1 MGPVASGGLLRVD
14 PPCRAPQRR
23 ALFRRRASP
32 HLRPTSRRPKC
43 PSLALRFDACAI
55 PPSRI
60 FGCLAEEQRRLAL
73 SSLVLGLGS
82 SARAVWSSRSFGNR
96 TEGGV
101 PNSSPS
107 EPWFDLQEGRGFD
120 LMGVEAPPFGLGAAT
135 VVGEA
140 QSMSSCTN
148 ASCFCRRNKIFRVS
162 TLVRAQSWRRKFW
175 REKIFRIGSLA
186 LE

>member
-1 MGPVASGGLLRVD
+1 MGPVASGSLLRVD
-14 PPCRAPQRR
+14 PPRHAPQRR

-82 SARAVWSSRSFGNR
+82 SARAVWSSRSFGDR

-107 EPWFDLQEGRGFD
+107 EPRFDLQEGRGFD
-120 LMGVEAPPFGLGAAT
+120 LVGAFGAPKRHPSGWAPQRWSAKRSPCRP
-135 VVGEA
+135 A
-140 QSMSSCTN
+140 QMLH
-148 ASCFCRRNKIFRVS
+148 ASAEETKFS
-162 TLVRAQSWRRKFW
+162 ELVR
-175 REKIFRIGSLA
+175 
-186 LE
+186 